1 MLVIMIFI
9 HGQIKGGKKEM
20 TVYEY
25 IKQASKKQFQ
35 DFCFQLYNKGW
46 FDGTKHEDDEN
57 WVFYCLPDI
66 TMEEWEEVE

>member
-1 MLVIMIFI
+1 
-9 HGQIKGGKKEM
+9 M

-25 IKQASKKQFQ
+25 IKQASKEQFR

-46 FDGTKHEDDEN
+46 SDGVDHEDDEN
-57 WVFYCLPDI
+57 WVLYCLPDI

>member
-1 MLVIMIFI
+1 
-9 HGQIKGGKKEM
+9 M

-25 IKQASKKQFQ
+25 IKQASKEQFR

-57 WVFYCLPDI
+57 YVFYCLPDI
-66 TMEEWEEVE
+66 TMEEWKEVE